1 MTTIYYMRHSEP
13 FKRNLGIQD
22 IKEKALETNKKNPL
36 STVGESLAKEISE
49 KEEFKDLDI
58 VWSSDYV
65 RSMSTAKYFAEKNNM
80 KVNISDKF
88 GERVHGIDSW
98 SELPENFELKQYNDF
113 NYKLENGESINDT
126 KTRMYNALLKVLEL
140 YKDKKVLIVSH
151 STAIA
156 SLLSIWSKIDFQG
169 DYSFNNKVYFDGK
182 WDYCETFK
190 LTFDDNNS
198 LISIENIKE

>member
-13 FKRNLGIQD
+13 FKRHLGIED
-22 IKEKALETNKKNPL
+22 INEKALETNKKNPL
-36 STVGESLAKEISE
+36 STVGEKLAEKLSE
-49 KEEFKDLDI
+49 NEEFKNIDV

-65 RSMSTAKYFAEKNNM
+65 RAMSTAKYFAEKNNL

-98 SELPENFELKQYNDF
+98 SELPENFELKQFNDF

-126 KTRMYNALLKVLEL
+126 KNRMYNALNKVFEL
-140 YKDKKVLIVSH
+140 YKGKRVLIVSH

-156 SLLSIWSKIDFQG
+156 SLLSTWCKMDFLG
-169 DYSFNNKVYFDGK
+169 DYSFNGKVFFSGN
-182 WDYCETFK
+182 WSYCETFK
-190 LTFDDNNS
+190 LIFDDNNN
-198 LISIENIKE
+198 LIEICNIKE